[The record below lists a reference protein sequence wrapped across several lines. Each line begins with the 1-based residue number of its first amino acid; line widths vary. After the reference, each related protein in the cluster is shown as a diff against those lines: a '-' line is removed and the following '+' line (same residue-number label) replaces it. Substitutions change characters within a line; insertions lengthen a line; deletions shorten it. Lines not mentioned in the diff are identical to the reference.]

1 MPGLY
6 QGPGEEILINTIL
19 TDIEGTTSSLSFVKD
34 VLFPY
39 ARERMGDFVR
49 AHKTDPQVIQRL
61 EQVRIAAGAAPD
73 TEQLIEQLRRW
84 IDEDQKIPPL
94 KALQGMIWREAYES
108 GDLKGHVYDDA
119 VQYLKKWKNQGLR
132 LFVFSSGSVLAQ
144 KLLFGHSVHGDLTPL
159 FSGYFD
165 TNIGAKKDAQAYR
178 RIAAHIAAAAGDILF
193 LSDVPDE
200 LDAARAAGMATTLL
214 VRDVGTRVRT
224 DASHPQANDF
234 AAITF

>member
-1 MPGLY
+1 M
-6 QGPGEEILINTIL
+6 INTIL

-49 AHKTDPQVIQRL
+49 AHKTDPQVSSLLDQA
-61 EQVRIAAGAAPD
+61 RIAAGAAPD
-73 TEQLIEQLRRW
+73 TEQLIDQLRRW

-94 KALQGMIWREAYES
+94 KALQGMIWREAYEH

-119 VQYLKKWKNQGLR
+119 ARHLRKWKNQGVR
-132 LFVFSSGSVLAQ
+132 LYVFSSGSILAQ
-144 KLLFGHSVHGDLTPL
+144 KLLFGHSVHGDLTSL

-165 TNIGAKKDAQAYR
+165 TNVGAKKDTQAYR
-178 RIAAHIAAAAGDILF
+178 RIAAHIGVAAGDILF

-214 VRDVGTRVRT
+214 VRDVDAPEGA
-224 DASHPQANDF
+224 DASHPRAKDF